1 VSEKGSTK
9 SGLRPGLHLNLR
21 TNTSA
26 LAAATLGVAML
37 ATFTTG
43 ASPAQASP
51 ARAILTA
58 AARDLT
64 AAASCPGGAVT
75 VTTEDYYGVP
85 SKTNASGTG
94 VQDFFNNYT
103 ATHPCVKVVRQDP
116 VVTGDSAY
124 LTHILS
130 QFSSGSEPDLLM
142 VDNPE
147 LAEFAADGVLVPL
160 SSLGSLS
167 VVSKINPANVAET
180 TYNGKLY
187 ALPLATNT
195 IAIFYNKTLVQQAGI
210 TTLPTT
216 WAEFSADAKKAAHGS
231 DLGFVFSGQAG
242 PGQATWQFDPWSWSN
257 GGSMLDPDGMASV
270 QALAFLTSL
279 VKEGAAP
286 KDVVNWSQAQPI
298 QEFEAGKAA
307 FCENGLWNIPTLDTA
322 FSKLKWGAFEIPTRA
337 PGQTV
342 IAPFGGEV
350 WSIPKTNPTEEKAAF
365 ALLDAM
371 SSNLVGFA
379 KDLAAVPTEPSLWS
393 TPPWNTSVYA
403 PFLAELKHGRARTAG
418 IKNPANEPAID
429 LDIGNEIEAALIG
442 KVTPAAAMQ
451 AAQTQIA
458 PLLK

>member
-1 VSEKGSTK
+1 VSEKYRPNQR
-9 SGLRPGLHLNLR
+9 LRPGFHLRRDAGVL
-21 TNTSA
+21 TTTVLVATSF
-26 LAAATLGVAML
+26 AA
-37 ATFTTG
+37 FTTG
-43 ASPAQASP
+43 ASS
-51 ARAILTA
+51 A
-58 AARDLT
+58 AASATRANPTNAPHNT
-64 AAASCPGGAVT
+64 AAASCPGGVVT

-85 SKTNASGTG
+85 SKTNATGTG
-94 VQDFFNNYT
+94 VADFFKNYT
-103 ATHPCVKVVRQDP
+103 ATHPCVKVVRQGM

-124 LTHILS
+124 LTHVLS
-130 QFSSGSEPDLLM
+130 QFSSGSQPDLLM
-142 VDNPE
+142 LDNPE

-167 VVSKINPANVAET
+167 VVSKLNPANVAET
-180 TYNGKLY
+180 TYDGKLY

-195 IAIFYNKTLVQQAGI
+195 IAIFYNKTLLRQGGI
-210 TTLPTT
+210 TALPTT
-216 WAEFSADAKKAAHGS
+216 WAQFSADAKKLAHGS

-242 PGQATWQFDPWSWSN
+242 PGEATWQFDPWAWSN
-257 GGSMLDPDGMASV
+257 GGSMLDPGATPSV
-270 QALAFLTSL
+270 QAMTFLTSL
-279 VKEGAAP
+279 VSEGAAP

-307 FCENGLWNIPTLDTA
+307 FCENGLWNIPTLQSA
-322 FSKLKWGAFEIPTRA
+322 FSKLQWGDFEIPTRV

-365 ALLDAM
+365 ALLQAL
-371 SSNLVGFA
+371 SSNLPLFA
-379 KDLAAVPTEPSLWS
+379 RDLAAVPTEPSLWGQS
-393 TPPWNTSVYA
+393 PWSTSVYA

-442 KVTPAAAMQ
+442 KVTPAAAMA
-451 AAQTQIA
+451 AAQAQVA